1 MQRFSNRNPLLLS
14 AALAALSA
22 ASLSFAAEPGDKKDD
37 FLDTVVVT
45 ARRMEE
51 RLQDV
56 PISITV
62 FNQEQISARN
72 MLNAD
77 DLARTVPSLSVNT
90 NYGSENSAFN
100 LRGFAQDIGTQPTV
114 GVYFADVVAPRGGS
128 AGLFAGDGAGSGTL
142 FDLQNVQ
149 VLKGPQG
156 TLQGRNTTGGS
167 ILLVPQKPTDRLEG
181 YVEANTGNYDARGLQ
196 AVLNIPLSD
205 AWRMR
210 LGVDSQSR
218 DGYLVNNSG
227 IGPQDF
233 NDVNYTALRASIV
246 GELTPEI
253 ENYTIASYSDSSTH
267 GMMMKLISVAP
278 AAQLPAFVGAM
289 AQLQDQ
295 SERGFYDVYSIM
307 PDAGQKVR
315 KWQVINTTTWQ
326 ATDNVTVKNIISYA
340 ELHQERN
347 EQMFGS
353 NFFMFG
359 NPNFPIYQNMLHAPP
374 GLDTNSQS
382 TFTEEFRLQGTA
394 LDGRLQWQGG
404 VYFEK
409 ARPDGWAGVNTVA
422 LGYCDDV
429 GTYPTSSCYGF
440 GGWNWQVAKTTYQDK
455 AVYGQAT
462 YELTDQLS
470 LTGGLR
476 GTWDEMESRAQEE
489 FWTIPMV
496 PMPFTPTEYCVED
509 WQQAPPGG
517 CPLRE
522 MSQKSRALTY
532 LLGIDYKP
540 TEDMLLYAKYA
551 RGYRAGGVKN
561 DAPNLMWAGGRDFRT
576 FKPEKLDSYEVGL
589 KSVFADAQLFDYVIP
604 TTFNLAAFYNE
615 FDDQQV
621 SVGLGFVPD
630 PLAPSPGPVNGA
642 PTSAPMNVGKS
653 RIWGVETDLQL
664 TPFEGLQ
671 LTVSYAYLN
680 SRVTELEPVPAI
692 FFANGFVNPQP
703 LTELHKPLT
712 LTPKNKVMLN
722 ATYTLPLDPDIGK
735 VSIGATFTHTDKQYT
750 NFANDQYLALYG
762 TQYVAGDGAP
772 IVDNTNF
779 GILPRTNL
787 LDLNASW
794 EDVMGMPL
802 DLTFWATNITRKED
816 LTWVPGMLGYGYE
829 FGSVAQPRMYG
840 FKLKWKFGGDQ
851 T

>member
-1 MQRFSNRNPLLLS
+1 MQRLSNRNRFLLS
-14 AALAALSA
+14 AVVAAVSA
-22 ASLSFAAEPGDKKDD
+22 TSPSFAESPDDGGDDAIN
-37 FLDTVVVT
+37 TVIVT

-72 MLNAD
+72 MLNAE
-77 DLARTVPSLSVNT
+77 DLAKTVPSLAVNT
-90 NYGSENSAFN
+90 NFGSENSTFN

-114 GVYFADVVAPRGGS
+114 GVYFADVIAPRGGS
-128 AGLFAGDGAGSGTL
+128 AGSFAGDGAGAGSL

-181 YVEANTGNYDARGLQ
+181 YIEGNSGNYDAHGVQ

-233 NDVNYTALRASIV
+233 NDINYTALRASIV
-246 GELTPEI
+246 GELTPDI
-253 ENYTIASYSDSSTH
+253 ENYTIFSYSDSNTH
-267 GMMMKLISVAP
+267 GTTMRMVSVAP
-278 AAQLPAFVGAM
+278 GAQLPAFVGAM
-289 AQLQDQ
+289 AQLQEQ
-295 SERGFYDVYSIM
+295 SERGYYDVYSIM
-307 PDAGQKVR
+307 PDAGQKTR

-326 ATDNVTVKNIISYA
+326 ASDKLTVKNIISYA

-347 EQMFGS
+347 EQLFAT
-353 NFFMFG
+353 NFFLFG
-359 NPNFPIYQNMLHAPP
+359 MPTMPIYQNMLHAPP
-374 GLDTNSQS
+374 GLDSTSQS

-409 ARPDGWAGVNTVA
+409 SRPDGWAGVHTVA
-422 LGYCDDV
+422 LGYCADV
-429 GTYPTSSCYGF
+429 GTTYPLSQCYGL

-462 YELTDQLS
+462 YELTDRLS
-470 LTGGLR
+470 LTGGMR
-476 GTWDEMESRAQEE
+476 GTWDEMESTAQEE
-489 FWTIPMV
+489 FWTV
-496 PMPFTPTEYCVED
+496 PMFGIGPSFEYCVED
-509 WQQAPPGG
+509 WQQAPVGG
-517 CPLRE
+517 CTDRE
-522 MSQKSRALTY
+522 MSRKSRALTY

-540 TEDMLLYAKYA
+540 TDDMLLYAKYS

-561 DAPNLMWAGGRDFRT
+561 DAPDLSWVAGGRDFRT

-589 KSVFADAQLFDYVIP
+589 KSIFADAQLFDYVIP

-621 SVGLGFVPD
+621 SLGLGFVPD
-630 PLAPSPGPVNGA
+630 PTAPSPGPVNGA

-680 SRVTELEPVPAI
+680 SRVTDLDEVPTI
-692 FFANGFVNPQP
+692 FFSNGFVHPQA
-703 LTELHKPLT
+703 LTALHKPLT

-722 ATYTLPLDPDIGK
+722 ATYTLPLDANIGK

-750 NFANDQYLALYG
+750 NFANDEYLALYG
-762 TQYVAGDGAP
+762 DQYVAGDGAP

-840 FKLKWKFGGDQ
+840 FKLRWKFGS
-851 T
+851 